1 MSAASPRHLGSVNT
15 PLIAEIAAFLEIEEE
30 SIKEIIRGWVETF
43 RNVLNKKID
52 DYILSLK

>member
-1 MSAASPRHLGSVNT
+1 MIVISLFHGYGVRPFE
-15 PLIAEIAAFLEIEEE
+15 IAEIAAFLEIEEE
-30 SIKEIIRGWVETF
+30 SIKEIIRGSVETF